1 MKAELFDSKK
11 NAELITADR
20 FMKFLYT
27 FNSPIVCPVCK
38 STLWDVQGA
47 IDIDAID
54 GEPPHKVV
62 ESLNYSRYSQEADT
76 VINYPGGLPLFRL
89 TCNTCAYMMLFSY
102 KRVRALIDSQNKGEI
117 GKENN
122 EHEES

>member
-27 FNSPIVCPVCK
+27 FNSPIICPVCK
-38 STLWDVQGA
+38 NTLWDVQGS
-47 IDIDAID
+47 IDIDAVV
-54 GEPPHKVV
+54 GEPAHTIV
-62 ESLNYSRYSQEADT
+62 ESLNYSQYKKEDDA
-76 VINYPGGLPLFRL
+76 VIHYPGGLPLFRL